1 MYRKILLHRL
11 SGKGFL
17 VLLLLTLPALTACS
31 AIISGSGDLVTETRT
46 VSNFDRIA
54 LEGQG
59 EVIVTQSGNESLTI
73 ETYENIIPHVKV
85 EVEGGTLTL
94 GIKEDVNLLFPRRLV
109 FSVGVDDLNSL
120 AIAGSGDIESD
131 MLETE
136 GLEVTVGGSGRV
148 RITNLAT
155 GDLNARISGSGE
167 IDLAGEASAQEIS
180 IGGSGRYTAGDV
192 CSASVEVSISGSGD
206 ATVCAI
212 ETLQS
217 NISGSGTVNYY
228 GHPSVNSSSS
238 GSGTL
243 NNLGD
248 Q

>member
-1 MYRKILLHRL
+1 MPNW
-11 SGKGFL
+11 KGFL
-17 VLLLLTLPALTACS
+17 VMLLLVTLLAFTACS
-31 AIISGSGDLVTETRT
+31 AIILGSGDLVTETRT
-46 VSNFDRIA
+46 VSDFDRIA

-59 EVIVTQSGNESLTI
+59 EVIVTQSGSETLII

-94 GIKEDVNLLFPRRLV
+94 GIEEDINLLFPQRLI
-109 FSVGVDDLNSL
+109 FSVGVDDLSSL
-120 AIAGSGDIESD
+120 AIAGSGNIESD

-148 RITNLAT
+148 RITSLAT
-155 GDLNARISGSGE
+155 GDLNVRINGSGE
-167 IDLAGEASAQEIS
+167 IELVGEASAQEIS

-206 ATVCAI
+206 ATVCAT
-212 ETLQS
+212 ETLES

-228 GHPSVNSSSS
+228 GRPSISSSSS

-243 NNLGD
+243 NNLGE